1 MARRKEESYVFD
13 ASAGTL
19 KFAGHINQSDLLL
32 VVNTT
37 RGITLYNFNDPA
49 KGATYSHNH
58 DFDSDFPTSIDGTC
72 TFTFEV
78 DTSGMTSTDTR
89 GIKFASPSPGTGGGG
104 DDLLIMIEDERRGLV
119 VRPFDVGLD
128 AVERIRVSTPQSLI
142 DADFEYGIQTTKW
155 ETTGTNRNAPA
166 FYETS
171 AAPLLVDTITSNGN
185 ADSSTNSLITV
196 DFNAS
201 VASTTIPGIGQIISI
216 QGTGDALV
224 EGLFIVENASGGD
237 GGTAEFRAKGIVP
250 TTEPLLFSY
259 TQVKKGG
266 IYEYAGLNTS
276 GYTVSPNSGIVTI
289 TFSDEHCLVPGS
301 PIVVSD
307 STGGKQQFEGRFY
320 VNQVENG
327 TTINYDSGLSGITD
341 TPSVNTTSVYVL
353 NDAFVYHKPKDG
365 GVQVGSGLA
374 VHGAQAIRQTRRYF
388 RYQSGKGVLF
398 ATGAVMAPSFNIEKF
413 EIINAGTQFKI
424 TTGEQHGMQPGA
436 GIQVENVKASD
447 SSESSIMNSWF
458 TIQDVTTNTMT
469 VDAKTPINVGAG
481 NTSTLTV
488 DSFVG
493 ISTWSGSVIRTGM
506 FDDTN
511 GVFWEYNGINISVVK
526 RSSTF
531 NIAGLVT
538 CTNGSTVVQTD
549 TSITG
554 NETYFNDELVAGQ
567 LVQMQGMPYLVI
579 SVEDNSRMIVSPK
592 YRGVTQGAMRCS
604 LVKNTRILQKNFN
617 FDTLDGK
624 GGSHYNLLLEGRRTR
639 RMQMLGVQ
647 YSWYGAGHIDF
658 MVRGPLGDW
667 IVAHRIAN
675 NNVNQEAYMRSG
687 NLPARYETINCSV
700 LSPLTAAAG
709 PTDNTLSITAGS
721 SDNFP
726 DPSTYGLD
734 KNGNAYKEY
743 VLLSSFQGTPG
754 SKTLQH
760 EIRSY
765 TGKSGSTLTGI
776 VTATSYTSI
785 VNDVEQRF
793 YGSGR
798 IDFNNV
804 RSGEA
809 SGDFTDTT
817 SNGYGI
823 AVGKGTLDS
832 YTHPAR
838 TAAVLISTTCAPQFT
853 HWGSSVVMDGGFDN
867 DASLLFSYNRSNI
880 SGIEDGVTVPAFYF
894 RGAPSAS
901 STLAGDMGE
910 RELVNRSIIKLQSIT
925 VSPAAA
931 FNSDPALE
939 CIGII
944 NPISA
949 LDNTDLTDLNW
960 ESVNKISITGAGN
973 YFQPSFAQVS
983 TDARLPL
990 EGQIVFRFFIS
1001 QNEPTVFDLRDV
1013 RELQNSVFG
1022 GDRTFP
1028 DGPDVLCVL
1037 IRNTSTVA
1045 QANATASVILQWQE
1059 AQA

>member
-13 ASAGTL
+13 ASAGTI
-19 KFAGHINQSDLLL
+19 KIAGHINQSDLLL
-32 VVNTT
+32 IVNTT
-37 RGITLYNFNDPA
+37 RGVTLYNFNDPA

-58 DFDSDFPTSIDGTC
+58 DFDEDFPTSIDGTC
-72 TFTFEV
+72 TFTLEV

-89 GIKFASPSPGTGGGG
+89 GIKFSSPSPGTGGGG

-128 AVERIRVSTPQSLI
+128 AVERIRVSNPESLI

-171 AAPLLVDTITSNGN
+171 QAPLLVDTISSDGN
-185 ADSSTNSLITV
+185 SPNSLITV
-196 DFNAS
+196 DYNAS
-201 VASTTIPGIGQIISI
+201 VASTSIPSTGQVISI
-216 QGTGDALV
+216 QGTGDAFV
-224 EGLFIVENASGGD
+224 EGLFIVENGNPVD
-237 GGTAEFRAKGIVP
+237 GGTSQFRAKGIVP
-250 TTEPLLFSY
+250 SDEPLLFSY

-276 GYTVSPNSGIVTI
+276 GYTVSPNSGIVTV

-301 PIVVSD
+301 PIIVSD
-307 STGGKQQFEGRFY
+307 STSGKQQFEGRFN

-327 TTINYDSGLSGITD
+327 TTINYDSGLSGVTD

-388 RYQSGKGVLF
+388 RYQSGKGILF

-436 GIQVENVKASD
+436 GIQVENVTASD
-447 SSESSIMNSWF
+447 SSESDIINSWF
-458 TIQDVTTNTMT
+458 TIQDVTTKTMT
-469 VDAKTPINVGAG
+469 VDAKTAINVGG
-481 NTSTLTV
+481 GSTSTLTV

-511 GVFWEYNGINISVVK
+511 GVFWEFNGINLSVVK

-538 CTNGSTVVQTD
+538 CTNGSTVVETD
-549 TSITG
+549 TGITN
-554 NETYFNDELVAGQ
+554 NETYFDDELVAGQ
-567 LVQMQGMPYLVI
+567 LVQIQGMPYLVI
-579 SVEDNSRMIVSPK
+579 SIEDNSRMIISPK

-604 LVKNTRILQKNFN
+604 LVKNTRIPQKNFN

-639 RMQMLGVQ
+639 RMQMFGIQ
-647 YSWYGAGHIDF
+647 YSWYGAGHIDY

-734 KNGNAYKEY
+734 KNGDVYKEY
-743 VLLSSFQGTPG
+743 VLLSSFQGSPG

-765 TGKSGSTLTGI
+765 TGKSGSTLTGV
-776 VTATSYTSI
+776 VTATSYTSTI
-785 VNDVEQRF
+785 NDTDQRF

-817 SNGYGI
+817 SNGYGLS
-823 AVGKGTLDS
+823 VGKGTLDS
-832 YTHPAR
+832 YTHPVR
-838 TAAVLISTTCAPQFT
+838 TAAVLISTTSAPQFT
-853 HWGSSVVMDGGFDN
+853 HWGSSVIMDGGFDD
-867 DASLLFSYNRSNI
+867 DASLLFGFTRTAIPVNGASVQ
-880 SGIEDGVTVPAFYF
+880 SGFYF
-894 RGAPSAS
+894 RAAPSAS
-901 STLAGDMGE
+901 STLAGSIGE
-910 RELVNRSIIKLQSIT
+910 RELVNRSIIKLKQIT
-925 VSPAAA
+925 VTPATSISG
-931 FNSDPALE
+931 NPSVE

-949 LDNTDLTDLNW
+949 TDTTPLNDLNW
-960 ESVNKISITGAGN
+960 TTANTLSVTGAGS
-973 YFQPSFAQVS
+973 YFQPTFAQTAV
-983 TDARLPL
+983 DARIP
-990 EGQIVFRFFIS
+990 EDGQIVFRFFVS
-1001 QNEPTVFDLRDV
+1001 SNEPTTFDLSDV
-1013 RELQNSVFG
+1013 RELQNSIFG
-1022 GDRTFP
+1022 GDQRFP
-1028 DGPDVLCVL
+1028 DGPDVLCIL
-1037 IRNTSTVA
+1037 FSNTSA
-1045 QANATASVILQWQE
+1045 SGNANNLEVSTTLQWQE